1 MTKIWL
7 FFNFFV
13 IFHNIHIINAKI
25 DHHTKFWQNILGI
38 EEIKFSLYI
47 HSKLGSLC
55 RFFKFSHFLVAF
67 SLKVH
72 GQVDFLLSTQ
82 IKPGSGPGEVCA
94 LEEPA
99 LLSYSYLILCNLWF
113 NYNLLAVYLAWK
125 GIIYKKMVGK
135 SVTTGYNKCWG
146 DSRYI

>member
-1 MTKIWL
+1 MGVIYLLPVFYGKFPDCFIQL
-7 FFNFFV
+7 VPNMVIFQFFV
-13 IFHNIHIINAKI
+13 IFHNIQIIDAKI

-82 IKPGSGPGEVCA
+82 IKPGSAPGEVCR
-94 LEEPA
+94 
-99 LLSYSYLILCNLWF
+99 
-113 NYNLLAVYLAWK
+113 V
-125 GIIYKKMVGK
+125 M
-135 SVTTGYNKCWG
+135 T
-146 DSRYI
+146 

>member
-1 MTKIWL
+1 MI
-7 FFNFFV
+7 FDQNMVIFNFFV

-25 DHHTKFWQNILGI
+25 GHHTKFWQNILGI

-82 IKPGSGPGEVCA
+82 IKPGSGSGEVWLMG
-94 LEEPA
+94 LEMR
-99 LLSYSYLILCNLWF
+99 C
-113 NYNLLAVYLAWK
+113 K
-125 GIIYKKMVGK
+125 
-135 SVTTGYNKCWG
+135 
-146 DSRYI
+146 